1 MPMEKPA
8 PLTTALEDYLVTIF
22 KLEAAGGAARASDIA
37 TAQNVSR
44 STVTS
49 ALKAL
54 SARGLIEYSPYSH
67 IRLTPQGEPLAR
79 EIAHRNLILRRFFQ
93 DVLMLDQEVA
103 SATACRVEHAVDD
116 QVIKRLGQFIL
127 YLERSGLE
135 LDRWREDYARLI
147 REMPHPGPT
156 GFPGP

>member
-49 ALKAL
+49 RLCPRAGSSNIHRTVISGSRRKE
-54 SARGLIEYSPYSH
+54 SPWPARS
-67 IRLTPQGEPLAR
+67 
-79 EIAHRNLILRRFFQ
+79 
-93 DVLMLDQEVA
+93 
-103 SATACRVEHAVDD
+103 
-116 QVIKRLGQFIL
+116 
-127 YLERSGLE
+127 
-135 LDRWREDYARLI
+135 
-147 REMPHPGPT
+147 PT
-156 GFPGP
+156 GTSFCGAFSRMC